1 MVVPYPSDFSVLFSC
16 LQDLYEATAEI
27 DDANPCISVTIRLLS
42 LQNKGCVYVDEIYV
56 FADPVDSAD
65 SESQEK
71 PHENSSGSSLMAM
84 FIPTL
89 MQLSKTTGLNNL
101 NALRKEKSLAQGDDL
116 EATLA
121 SDSIIKAQVIG
132 NTSITDPQEVKLKE
146 VEGGWVGPSQPDA
159 VSQNAKIESNPVA
172 VPSQTAKMD
181 STCTVV
187 PSKIAEM
194 ENNHSA
200 VPFQLAKM
208 ECNHSSVP
216 SQVGI
221 PESKGGFSLGDNV
234 ERLLEQLVSRM
245 DRIEEICL
253 GFQEKM
259 VVPMSSMEAR
269 LQRVEQQ
276 VDTLTK
282 NLQNSALPSHC
293 RILSPD
299 ASCIESDANS
309 SDCPDY
315 VVNRESEP
323 DENHLHTEIP
333 HVSPH
338 RSDSGNITSLL
349 PGLVVTAPEFPDGE
363 DEEGN
368 ASGQETSSLK
378 DKGKHTIDDALSSA
392 LANLLSST
400 SMDCPKYT
408 KSLTVKAPEF
418 VNEDDDDDD
427 HGSNSEMAK
436 NDSVGLAESG
446 EFSHIQVLAS
456 SNTLENG
463 EKINPDS
470 NYKQS
475 EETAQE
481 AEEDEQLCIARG
493 DQEEVH
499 EKTNSLTE
507 LNPETSFIDNSEEDG
522 NGKINGQKTDG
533 LLDNQTPYCY
543 SITKEGPTSGTEDTV
558 VREVPRKAFHENIL
572 ENVLGFSVGSSVVD
586 FENPI
591 LDVKFISQ
599 KSPATDRF
607 LEDLLQVDTQETNSS
622 VDPSVKESNVDRS
635 IEEQLKSNG
644 DVSVEEQSNLISID
658 EEPANLVSDSHF
670 AVDTGLCTS
679 IPVNIDDDNL
689 TLPEDH
695 KRKRDQVIWSGSI

>member
-1 MVVPYPSDFSVLFSC
+1 MLFSC

-27 DDANPCISVTIRLLS
+27 DDTNPCISVTIRLLS

-56 FADPVDSAD
+56 FADPVDSVD

-89 MQLSKTTGLNNL
+89 MQLSKTTGLSNL
-101 NALRKEKSLAQGDDL
+101 NALKKEKSLVLGDDL
-116 EATLA
+116 QATPA
-121 SDSIIKAQVIG
+121 SDSIIKTQLIG

-146 VEGGWVGPSQPDA
+146 VKGSWVGPSQPDA

-181 STCTVV
+181 STVV

-200 VPFQLAKM
+200 VPFQFAKI
-208 ECNHSSVP
+208 ECNRSALP

-221 PESKGGFSLGDNV
+221 SESKGGFSLGGNV
-234 ERLLEQLVSRM
+234 ERVLEQLVSRM

-276 VDTLTK
+276 LDTLTK
-282 NLQNSALPSHC
+282 NLQNSASPSHC
-293 RILSPD
+293 RISSPD
-299 ASCIESDANS
+299 ASCIVSDANT
-309 SDCPDY
+309 SDSCPDY
-315 VVNRESEP
+315 IVTRESEP
-323 DENHLHTEIP
+323 DEKHLHAEIP
-333 HVSPH
+333 YVSPH
-338 RSDSGNITSLL
+338 RSDSGNITQLL

-368 ASGQETSSLK
+368 ASEQETSSLK

-392 LANLLSST
+392 LANFLSSM
-400 SMDCPKYT
+400 SVNSPKYT
-408 KSLTVKAPEF
+408 KSLTVTAPEF
-418 VNEDDDDDD
+418 SNEDDDDDD
-427 HGSNSEMAK
+427 HGSNSEIAK
-436 NDSVGLAESG
+436 NGSVRLAVSE

-470 NYKQS
+470 NYKPS
-475 EETAQE
+475 EKIAQE
-481 AEEDEQLCIARG
+481 AEEDDQLCIAKG
-493 DQEEVH
+493 DQEEVNV
-499 EKTNSLTE
+499 KTNSLAE
-507 LNPETSFIDNSEEDG
+507 LNPETGFIDNSEEDD
-522 NGKINGQKTDG
+522 NGKINGQEGD
-533 LLDNQTPYCY
+533 
-543 SITKEGPTSGTEDTV
+543 SITEEGQSSRTEHTV
-558 VREVPRKAFHENIL
+558 ATEVPRKTFHENIL
-572 ENVLGFSVGSSVVD
+572 EKVLGFSVGSSVVD

-591 LDVKFISQ
+591 LDVKFISHT
-599 KSPATDRF
+599 SPATERF
-607 LEDLLQVDTQETNSS
+607 LEDLLQVDTQETTSS
-622 VDPSVKESNVDRS
+622 IDPSVKESNVDLS
-635 IEEQLKSNG
+635 VEEQLKSNG
-644 DVSVEEQSNLISID
+644 DVSVEQQSNLISID
-658 EEPANLVSDSHF
+658 GEPANLVSDSHF
-670 AVDTGLCTS
+670 SVDKDVCSS
-679 IPVNIDDDNL
+679 IPVNIDSDNL
-689 TLPEDH
+689 PLSEDH
-695 KRKRDQVIWSGSI
+695 KRKRDQVTWSSCT